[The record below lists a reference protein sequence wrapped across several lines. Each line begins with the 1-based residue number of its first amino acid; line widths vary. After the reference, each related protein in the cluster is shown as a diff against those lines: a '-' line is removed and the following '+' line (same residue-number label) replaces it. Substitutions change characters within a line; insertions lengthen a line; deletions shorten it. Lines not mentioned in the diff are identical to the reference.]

1 MADLG
6 MKGWGILVPVTE
18 HEAFDLV
25 AYRDDTFLRIQVK
38 YRTAVDGCIIVP
50 FRSCWADRHGVHT
63 LAMNKE
69 IVDLVC
75 VYCPDTD
82 RCYYIDPK
90 QHRGTVQLRLTPTRN
105 RQKKRIMLAEQ
116 FTELP
121 LAP

>member
-38 YRTAVDGCIIVP
+38 YRAAVDGCIIVP
-50 FRSCWADRHGVHT
+50 FRSSWADRHGVHT
-63 LAMNKE
+63 QPMNKE
-69 IVDLVC
+69 VVDLVC
-75 VYCPDTD
+75 VYCPNTD
-82 RCYYIDPK
+82 RCYYIDPR
-90 QHRGTVQLRLTPTRN
+90 QHRGTVQLRLAPARN
-105 RQKKRIMLAEQ
+105 GQKKRIMLAEQ